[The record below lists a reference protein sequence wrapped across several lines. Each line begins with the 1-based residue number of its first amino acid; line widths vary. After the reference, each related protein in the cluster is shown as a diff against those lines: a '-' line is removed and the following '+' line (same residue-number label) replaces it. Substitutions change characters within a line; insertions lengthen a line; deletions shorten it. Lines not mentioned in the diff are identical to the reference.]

1 MKELLLQFMSS
12 KIFVYSM
19 YIYLFMLIIYIVYS
33 SLNYF
38 KYHSRM
44 QKTLQS
50 IYNQMSESER
60 ARAEAERRQRDIHGA
75 GIKHDMLSN
84 LDEELAYSGIKEKFR
99 WMTTELYIVI
109 VLLTAALGTIMAT
122 AIGGFI
128 IGLIVAFAIVCI
140 FKLAISIMNS
150 RRERKIEEQMLQF
163 MNIIENFSRTSDDII
178 DILEKTARYID
189 DPLSSH
195 IRDAVHE
202 ARGTGDSELALQDLQ
217 DNVKNKYFKVL
228 IRNLDTTS
236 KLENNY
242 ADIIEDCRNVFHSY
256 IKSQKE
262 KRSIRKNGV
271 VEIIA
276 MIIIGFLC
284 TYMVGQMTPDG
295 NILYTLLHSGVL
307 GIAVLWILIISLIIC
322 LYIMI
327 FKVIRSKND

>member
-1 MKELLLQFMSS
+1 MKELLSEFIGS
-12 KIFVYSM
+12 KIFMYSM
-19 YIYLFMLIIYIVYS
+19 YIYLFMLILYIVYS

-50 IYNQMSESER
+50 IYTQMSESER
-60 ARAEAERRQRDIHGA
+60 ARAESERQQRDIHGE

-84 LDEELAYSGIKEKFR
+84 LDEELSYSGIKDRFR

-109 VLLTAALGTIMAT
+109 VLLTTALGTIIAT
-122 AIGGFI
+122 ATGGFI
-128 IGLIVAFAIVCI
+128 IGSIVAFAIVAL
-140 FKLAISIMNS
+140 FKLAISLMAS
-150 RRERKIEEQMLQF
+150 SRERKIEEQMLQF

-189 DPLSSH
+189 NPLSSH
-195 IRDAVHE
+195 IRNAVHE

-217 DNVKNKYFKVL
+217 DSVKNKYFKVL

-271 VEIIA
+271 IEILA
-276 MIIIGFLC
+276 MIVIGFIC
-284 TYMVGQMTPDG
+284 SYMLGQMTPDG
-295 NILYTLLHSGVL
+295 NILYTLLHSGTL
-307 GIAVLWILIISLIIC
+307 GFIVLWILIISLIVC